1 MSPASDIETRL
12 LRPDDDVE
20 AELDLRR
27 RAFGPIPSGKRGDWL
42 ALIEQNIG
50 AGELV
55 GAFDGAALIGSAR
68 FHPMRQW
75 WRGRP
80 VPMAGVAGVKV
91 APEHRGRGI
100 GRALMVR
107 LIAEIADRGY
117 PLSALFPATAPL
129 YRSLGWELAGGLY
142 DTTLPMTALAGL
154 LEPDEA
160 SAADARVPDARVPD
174 AHGPDAHGPDARVPD
189 APAPEGSMPEC
200 STDTSSRSAAGAAPA
215 LRRAGPGDA
224 AAIIETLGRV
234 YSAHGDAGPA
244 TRDPQTV
251 ARWLDDEDF
260 FAYLAGDGFLGY
272 RWSRQ
277 TDGIRVELLAAAS
290 APTAREFWQIVASH
304 GTMADTVY
312 ARLGPDDPVNWLTRE
327 PAGQT
332 ELLEAWMLRLVDA
345 GAAVAARGFPAAV
358 SVSVP
363 LQVTD
368 SVLPA
373 NSGLWTL
380 EVSGGQG
387 KLARTDSADG
397 PPLRIGARGL
407 AALYGGAP
415 LGTLRGAGLVAGGSA
430 PADEALDSAF
440 GGRPAFMLHS
450 F

>member
-1 MSPASDIETRL
+1 MSSPSDIETRL

-27 RAFGPIPSGKRGDWL
+27 RAFGPISAGKRGD
-42 ALIEQNIG
+42 
-50 AGELV
+50 
-55 GAFDGAALIGSAR
+55 DGAALIGSAR
-68 FHPMRQW
+68 VHPMRQW

-91 APEHRGRGI
+91 APEHRGRGV

-107 LIAEIADRGY
+107 LLAEIADRGY

-142 DTTLPMTALAGL
+142 DTTLPMTALASL
-154 LEPDEA
+154 I
-160 SAADARVPDARVPD
+160 
-174 AHGPDAHGPDARVPD
+174 GPDHAPVPE
-189 APAPEGSMPEC
+189 AAVPEAAVPEAAVPEAAVPER
-200 STDTSSRSAAGAAPA
+200 STDEVSRGAGGAAPA

-224 AAIIETLGRV
+224 AVVIETLGRV
-234 YSAHGDAGPA
+234 YSAHGDSGPA

-260 FAYLAGDGFLGY
+260 FSYLAGDGFLAY

-277 TDGIRVELLAAAS
+277 TDGVRVELLAAAS
-290 APTAREFWQIVASH
+290 APTARAFWRIVASH
-304 GTMADTVY
+304 GSMADTVY

-327 PAGQT
+327 PVAQT
-332 ELLEAWMLRLVDA
+332 QQLEAWMLRLVDA
-345 GAAVAARGFPAAV
+345 SAAVAVRGFPVAV

-363 LQVTD
+363 LAVTD
-368 SVLPA
+368 SALPA

-380 EVSGGQG
+380 EVSGGEG
-387 KLARTDSADG
+387 TLARTGSADG
-397 PPLRIGARGL
+397 PPLRLGARGL

-415 LGTLRGAGLVAGGSA
+415 LSTLRRAGLADGGSA
-430 PADEALDSAF
+430 SADDALDSAF
-440 GGRPAFMLHS
+440 GGRPAFMLHP